1 VNTESQNELIP
12 TGPGDILRHERL
24 QRGTSLET
32 AAAESRIRQEHLEA
46 IESGE
51 TAHIAQVYLNGYIRN
66 YARYLGMPAG
76 AIDKHMAHAHG
87 SQPLVQSVFS
97 TALPRSSDDRWFR
110 GTSYVLASVVV
121 IALVWQFTAEA
132 VRFSQGDSVVRSQG
146 SDSLPRDPVNTTA
159 RDNLAMANKPGAA
172 KSHLQASI
180 APLEEVQRGRSEV
193 SRSGAEGAWSA
204 ISEVTAPER
213 AVEEHLQAGQQ
224 SFRISASA
232 DSWVEITDGNGRK
245 IEMDLLRAGNGR
257 DYVAVAPVKLL
268 LGRASSIELEHNG
281 QDIDLAPY
289 TRGNVARITL
299 GTPET
304 GMEPG
309 PQQPPE
315 SAPGQQTPAGQ
326 DSEVPGKPTSAEP
339 APGEV
344 NDQQG

>member
-1 VNTESQNELIP
+1 VNTDSQNELIP
-12 TGPGDILRHERL
+12 TGPGDILRHKRM
-24 QRGTSLET
+24 QSGTSLET

-66 YARYLGMPAG
+66 YARYLGLPAG
-76 AIDKHMAHAHG
+76 AIDKHLAHAHG

-97 TALPRSSDDRWFR
+97 AALPRSSDDRWFR

-146 SDSLPRDPVNTTA
+146 SDSLPSVAVNSA
-159 RDNLAMANKPGAA
+159 GGDHLDMANKPGLA

-180 APLEEVQRGRSEV
+180 ATLEEVNRGRPEI

-204 ISEVTAPER
+204 ISEVTSPEP
-213 AVEEHLQAGQQ
+213 AAEPLQAGQQ
-224 SFRISASA
+224 SFRINASA
-232 DSWVEITDGNGRK
+232 DSWVEITDGTGKK

-268 LGRASSIELEHNG
+268 LGRASSIELSHNG
-281 QDIDLAPY
+281 QAVDLAPY

-299 GTPET
+299 GAPEPDQVPA
-304 GMEPG
+304 ME
-309 PQQPPE
+309 
-315 SAPGQQTPAGQ
+315 A
-326 DSEVPGKPTSAEP
+326 VPGSLPAQQSAEDQGSESQAEP
-339 APGEV
+339 APQEPPLTDAS
-344 NDQQG
+344 DQQG